1 MHNIVA
7 GNNVHHCPQGWLYS
21 RNAESMAHTT
31 ALLWAVA
38 FSRDFWGDISYFRPL
53 NYFLGQKKNDAC
65 RLERHR
71 SLRIFYRE
79 RFFCILCRDKIEAQK
94 KKKTCVTLIVIGM
107 VVIGRYTAL
116 FTFSRIFPYKW
127 GGGQQFTMGWKPLC
141 SRFQIM
147 FNFFWMPWKQFLSG
161 CVYFEDWN

>member
-31 ALLWAVA
+31 AVGRCVFTGFLRGHFL
-38 FSRDFWGDISYFRPL
+38 FSSPKLFFGAK
-53 NYFLGQKKNDAC
+53 KKNDAC

-79 RFFCILCRDKIEAQK
+79 RFFASYVGIKSKHK

-141 SRFQIM
+141 RRFQIM

-161 CVYFEDWN
+161 CVNFEDWN

>member
-31 ALLWAVA
+31 AVGRCVFTGFLRGHFL
-38 FSRDFWGDISYFRPL
+38 FSSPKLFFGA
-53 NYFLGQKKNDAC
+53 KKNDAC

-79 RFFCILCRDKIEAQK
+79 RFFCILCRDKIEAQE

-127 GGGQQFTMGWKPLC
+127 GGGQQFTMGLKPIC
-141 SRFQIM
+141 SCFRIL
-147 FNFFWMPWKQFLSG
+147 FNFFWMPWKWFLSR
-161 CVYFEDWN
+161 CVNF